1 MLMHPLMNSED
12 VSDAQL
18 YFDILNDLRL
28 EAEKLGM
35 DHVSDTFKGFYKGQI
50 SRLNTL
56 RKFGRYPFRN
66 NILGRQSTQ
75 DEIDD

>member
-12 VSDAQL
+12 VTDAQL

-35 DHVSDTFKGFYKGQI
+35 DHVSDTFKGFYKG
-50 SRLNTL
+50 
-56 RKFGRYPFRN
+56 
-66 NILGRQSTQ
+66 
-75 DEIDD
+75 